1 MSVCP
6 WPRENFIPPL
16 LSFLSVARYHIHPA
30 TLPFLFLPFFMSF
43 LVWVEG
49 GSRRLGTTN
58 GGYHFLHI
66 LEFEDMSLMSILNY
80 LGLVL
85 MFAHFRSH
93 LGHVWHDL
101 AMYSIFSQTWQSIW
115 GHEDLEEKE
124 KFQYADTMA
133 MSPGNGQACS
143 IYP

>member
-16 LSFLSVARYHIHPA
+16 LCFLSVTRYHIHPA
-30 TLPFLFLPFFMSF
+30 TLPFLFLSFLMSF

-58 GGYHFLHI
+58 GGYHCLHI
-66 LEFEDMSLMSILNY
+66 LEFEDRSLLSILNY

-85 MFAHFRSH
+85 MFAHFRFQF
-93 LGHVWHDL
+93 GH
-101 AMYSIFSQTWQSIW
+101 A
-115 GHEDLEEKE
+115 
-124 KFQYADTMA
+124 
-133 MSPGNGQACS
+133 
-143 IYP
+143 